1 MQSIQFKRTQ
11 TAGKKPTPEQLQ
23 VGEIAIQ
30 MADHVIYTKDKN
42 NAVVQVSVSPESH
55 NALNTKVDNNKKSID
70 ATVAANKTEAANN
83 LATAKSEL
91 NNTINTKDT
100 ATNKRIDATN
110 TNVSNLTQ
118 TVTSNKSD
126 ADTKI
131 NNLTGTV
138 AANKSAIETTVANNK
153 KDADTKITNLTG
165 TVNSNNTAINSRVD
179 TTNTNV
185 SNLTKTV
192 TANKSDA
199 DSKISSLTSTVAS
212 NKSSIET
219 TVANNKKDADTKITN
234 LTNTV
239 TSNKSS
245 IETTVANNKASA
257 DAAIAAANKR
267 IDGIEGN
274 ANAAYIKKNTKTYHG
289 AYLYSKTGNYL
300 EDTTARDLNYFG
312 AFRTNGQDGLMD
324 LTLNVPHSSGKGHG
338 RGFTFRY
345 ASGGSRVETY
355 GFDAQGQKAFSYK
368 MYHEGDKP
376 TPSEIGAYTKAEVD
390 KMFIKNVK
398 MSVPAGDAT
407 RGYFKIATATIPQN
421 GRMVM
426 LRIFGGNGYN
436 VNSYDQVD
444 FVEIVIRSGNNN
456 PKGVSIAAYRR
467 NSKNTHQVFAVN
479 TSGDNYDIYVNYG
492 RYTDHV
498 IVEYGKTDGVT
509 LTVHDVPE
517 LTLVKPSTGV
527 TDGKVITMFNTE
539 SKAGALRFDDNPQG
553 TYDIISLSN
562 DSGTGKKYLRQFRS
576 KANETIWHETV
587 QGNVYR
593 LATGTTDSSEVL
605 RITGRTMYT
614 GKAVFD
620 AGSNTIR
627 LQRPTGQSNYVEYWD
642 TRNGANARQG
652 WVGYGNADT
661 NAMQMYNDAGSNN
674 FALEQSGQISLN
686 TGSTKVVYTN
696 GEYVA
701 ANSNAFRMIYG
712 NYGAFWRNDGAKVY
726 LLSTAENDKLGGW
739 NGYRPFIYDLS
750 SGNVQ
755 LGGDGNKDV
764 LTLERASKAARFG
777 GHVYTGGNLHNNGQ
791 YITMEAGLAGQ
802 SMDYIRFNHWGSSSD
817 GRNNILYIEDS
828 KGRHF
833 STERRYNGQLKA
845 DFLGDLEVGGKL
857 VWGKGTAKS
866 SFNLRAWGNDN
877 RKQVF
882 ECGDESGWHFYTQ
895 RAGGPGTSVIE
906 FNVNGIISSPE
917 LYVGSAASIPKI
929 NSGFGVGTTN
939 SLGGNSIVIG
949 DSDTG
954 FKQNGDGVLD
964 TYANNVHVSR
974 HTSGGVTFNRRVV
987 VANKNGL
994 GYADNSDVTR
1004 DRAPFLVNMD
1014 SVKNSGAYFPIIAGY
1029 SNLGDV
1035 GYRQSFEFG
1044 WAGRGTTH
1052 GWRNG
1057 IIRMRGDNAN
1067 GQQARWEFTM
1077 DGDFNCHRNGSF
1089 NAVTTRSDVRLKVNM
1104 EEMEDGAL
1112 DKIGSL
1118 KVYSYDKVNSLSDRT
1133 VIGREVGIIAQD
1145 LQKVLPEAVST
1156 ANLGDPDKP
1165 EEILTVDTSAINAL
1179 IIKAMQEM
1187 TAKFEAMSKE
1197 LAETKA
1203 ELAELKA
1210 TK

>member
-23 VGEIAIQ
+23 VGELALQ
-30 MADHVIYTKDKN
+30 LADHVIYTKDKN
-42 NAVVQVSVSPESH
+42 NAVVQISVSPESH
-55 NALNTKVDNNKKSID
+55 NALNTKVDNNKKTTDSTI
-70 ATVAANKTEAANN
+70 AANKTEAANA

-110 TNVSNLTQ
+110 TTVSNLTQ
-118 TVTSNKSD
+118 TVTANKTD

-131 NNLTGTV
+131 NNLTGTVSANKTAIERTVAANKSDADSKHAALTKTVTDNNTAINSRVDTTNTNVSNLTKTVTANKTDADNKISSLTSTV

-165 TVNSNNTAINSRVD
+165 TVNSNHTAINAKVD
-179 TTNTNV
+179 KN
-185 SNLTKTV
+185 KT
-192 TANKSDA
+192 D
-199 DSKISSLTSTVAS
+199 
-212 NKSSIET
+212 
-219 TVANNKKDADTKITN
+219 
-234 LTNTV
+234 
-239 TSNKSS
+239 
-245 IETTVANNKASA
+245 A
-257 DAAIAAANKR
+257 DAAIAAANRR
-267 IDGIEGN
+267 IDGIEGS
-274 ANAAYIKKNTKTYHG
+274 ADAAYIKKNTNTYHHG
-289 AYLYSKTGNYL
+289 YLLSKTANYFD
-300 EDTTARDLNYFG
+300 DTGARNLDYFG
-312 AFRTNGQDGLMD
+312 AFRPNNAEGWGNLI
-324 LTLNVPHSSGKGHG
+324 LNIPHSGGKAHG
-338 RGFTFRY
+338 RGFEFHY
-345 ASGGSRVETY
+345 GSSSSQVKTY
-355 GFDAQGQKAFSYK
+355 GFDKDGNKRFSYR

-376 TPSEIGAYTKAEVD
+376 TPTELGVYSKAEVD
-390 KMFIKNVK
+390 QMFIKNVR
-398 MSVPAGDAT
+398 MTVPSGDAT

-467 NSKNTHQVFAVN
+467 NSLNVHQVFAVN

-492 RYTDHV
+492 RYTDNV
-498 IVEYGKTDGVT
+498 IVEYGKTSDVS

-517 LTLVKPSTGV
+517 LTLVKPSVGV
-527 TDGKVITMFNTE
+527 TDARVITMFNTE
-539 SKAGALRFDDNPQG
+539 NKAGTLMFDNNGQG
-553 TYDIISLSN
+553 TYDIVSLNN
-562 DSGTGKKYLRQFRS
+562 DSGTGKKYLRKFRS
-576 KANETIWHETV
+576 KAAETIWHETV

-627 LQRPTGQSNYVEYWD
+627 MQRPTGQSNYLEYWD
-642 TRNGANARQG
+642 TRNGANKRQG

-661 NAMQMYNDAGSNN
+661 NAMQMYNDSGTNN
-674 FALEQSGQISLN
+674 IGLEQSGQISLN

-712 NYGAFWRNDGAKVY
+712 NYGAFWRNDSAKVY
-726 LLSTAENDKLGGW
+726 LLSTAENDKFGGW
-739 NGYRPFIYDLS
+739 NTYRPFIYDLT

-755 LGGDGNKDV
+755 LGGDGNEDA
-764 LTLERASKAARFG
+764 LTLERASRAARFSND
-777 GHVYTGGNLHNNGQ
+777 VYIKKGFLTFD
-791 YITMEAGLAGQ
+791 AGRSG
-802 SMDYIRFNHWGSSSD
+802 SRDYIRFNHWGDS
-817 GRNNILYIEDS
+817 NNARDNVLYLEDS

-833 STERRYNGQLKA
+833 STERNMATGGLKA
-845 DFLGDLEVGGKL
+845 YFLGDLEVAGQMR
-857 VWGKGTAKS
+857 WGKNTGQS
-866 SFNLRAWGNDN
+866 SFNIRAWGNDT
-877 RKQVF
+877 RKQVL
-882 ECGDESGWHFYTQ
+882 ECADESGWHFYTQ
-895 RAGGPGTSVIE
+895 RAGGPGTTAIE
-906 FNVNGIISSPE
+906 FNVNGKINAPQLSISQD
-917 LYVGSAASIPKI
+917 ATIPKF
-929 NSGFGVGTTN
+929 NSGFGVGVAN
-939 SLGGNSIVIG
+939 GLGGNSIVLG

-964 TYANNVHVSR
+964 TYANNVHVVR
-974 HTSGGVTFNRRVV
+974 HTSGGITFNRRVV

-994 GYADNSDVTR
+994 GYDDNSDITR
-1004 DRAPFLVNMD
+1004 DRAPFLVDMD
-1014 SVKNSGAYFPIIAGY
+1014 SLENSGAYFPIIAGY
-1029 SNLGDV
+1029 SNLGGQ

-1044 WAGRGTTH
+1044 WTGKGSTA
-1052 GWRNG
+1052 GWRTG
-1057 IIRMRGDNAN
+1057 IIRMRGDNPS

-1077 DGDFNCHRNGSF
+1077 DGDFNAHRNGSF
-1089 NAVTTRSDVRLKVNM
+1089 NDVYIRSDSRLKINK
-1104 EEMEDGAL
+1104 EELQDGAL
-1112 DKIGSL
+1112 EKVNSL
-1118 KVYSYDKVNSLSDRT
+1118 KVYTYDKVKSLSDDT
-1133 VIGREVGIIAQD
+1133 VIKREVGIIAQD
-1145 LQKVLPEAVST
+1145 LEKVLPEAVGIQST
-1156 ANLGDPDKP
+1156 EDPEHP
-1165 EEILTVDTSAINAL
+1165 EAIKTISNSAVNAL

>member
-1 MQSIQFKRTQ
+1 MQLIQFKRTQ

-23 VGEIAIQ
+23 VGELALQ
-30 MADHVIYTKDKN
+30 LADHVIYTKDKN
-42 NAVVQVSVSPESH
+42 NAVVQISVSPESH
-55 NALNTKVDNNKKSID
+55 NALNTKVDNNKKTTDSTI
-70 ATVAANKTEAANN
+70 AANKTEAANA

-91 NNTINTKDT
+91 NNTITTKDT

-110 TNVSNLTQ
+110 TTVSNLTQ
-118 TVTSNKSD
+118 TVTANKTD

-138 AANKSAIETTVANNK
+138 ASNKSAIETTVANNK
-153 KDADTKITNLTG
+153 RDADNKITALTT
-165 TVNSNNTAINSRVD
+165 TVTDNNTAINSRVD

-192 TANKSDA
+192 TANKTDA
-199 DSKISSLTSTVAS
+199 DNKISSLTSTVAS
-212 NKSSIET
+212 NKSAIET

-239 TSNKSS
+239 ASNKSA

-345 ASGGSRVETY
+345 ASSGSRVETY

-398 MSVPAGDAT
+398 MTVPAGDAT

-467 NSKNTHQVFAVN
+467 NSLNVHQVFAVN

-492 RYTDHV
+492 RYTDNV

-527 TDGKVITMFNTE
+527 TDARVITMFNTE
-539 SKAGALRFDDNPQG
+539 NKAGTLMFDNNGQG
-553 TYDIISLSN
+553 TYDIVSLNN
-562 DSGTGKKYLRQFRS
+562 DSTNGKKYLRKFRN
-576 KANETIWHETV
+576 KAAETIWHEVVEGST
-587 QGNVYR
+587 YR
-593 LATGTTDSSEVL
+593 LATGVTDSTEVF
-605 RITGRTMYT
+605 RIDSTSSVAGTYKGNMITGRLELN
-614 GKAVFD
+614 G
-620 AGSNTIR
+620 GSNAITLR
-627 LQRPTGQSNYVEYWD
+627 RPSGQSNHITFQD
-642 TRNGANARQG
+642 NRSGSITRQG
-652 WVGYGNADT
+652 WIGYGNADT
-661 NAMQMYNDAGSNN
+661 NVFEWYSDVGGS
-674 FALEQSGQISLN
+674 AIRQHTDGQIEFATGN
-686 TGSTKVVYTN
+686 TKRVYTN
-696 GEYVA
+696 A
-701 ANSNAFRMIYG
+701 QFISMNSDAYRMIYG
-712 NYGAFWRNDGAKVY
+712 NYGCWWRNDGGNVY
-726 LLSTAENDKLGGW
+726 LLSSAENDKLGGW
-739 NGYRPFIYDLS
+739 NGYRPFIYNLG
-750 SGNVQ
+750 SGNVT
-755 LGGDGNKDV
+755 LGGDSNEGV
-764 LTLERASKAARFG
+764 LTLERASKAARFN
-777 GHVYTGGNLHNNGQ
+777 GNAYIKGQ
-791 YITMEAGLAGQ
+791 YLTFDAGAGQ
-802 SMDYIRFNHWGSSSD
+802 SRDYFRLSHWGDS
-817 GRNNILYIEDS
+817 NNARDNVIQLEDS
-828 KGRHF
+828 KGAHF
-833 STERRYNGQLKA
+833 TTERTLATGAIKTK
-845 DFLGDLEVGGKL
+845 FFGDLESAGL
-857 VWGKGTAKS
+857 IRWGKGTATS
-866 SFNLRAWGNDN
+866 SFNIRAWGNSDS

-882 ECGDESGWHFYTQ
+882 ECVDESGWHWYTQ
-895 RAGGPGTSVIE
+895 RPGGPGTSAIE
-906 FNVNGIISSPE
+906 FAINGTVKPQAIH
-917 LYVGSAASIPKI
+917 
-929 NSGFGVGTTN
+929 T
-939 SLGGNSIVIG
+939 GGNILLNGADIEFRR
-949 DSDTG
+949 TG
-954 FKQNGDGVLD
+954 
-964 TYANNVHVSR
+964 
-974 HTSGGVTFNRRVV
+974 
-987 VANKNGL
+987 NKHLWFRDPNGL
-994 GYADNSDVTR
+994 ELGLLYCDD
-1004 DRAPFLVNMD
+1004 
-1014 SVKNSGAYFPIIAGY
+1014 AG
-1029 SNLGDV
+1029 V
-1035 GYRQSFEFG
+1035 M
-1044 WAGRGTTH
+1044 
-1052 GWRNG
+1052 
-1057 IIRMRGDNAN
+1057 RMRGEKQAETWKFGGKMIHLEAGTVSGESSGLLRGSVAGGSWATWKTRASGLQVDCQQSTDSAHNVWKATHQGKYHIAAMGVHVPSGTIGNALVRLHVN
-1067 GQQARWEFTM
+1067 DTNFDFNAA
-1077 DGDFNCHRNGSF
+1077 GDFTAGRNGSF
-1089 NAVTTRSDVRLKVNM
+1089 NDVYIRSDSRLKINK
-1104 EEMEDGAL
+1104 EELQDGAL
-1112 DKIGSL
+1112 EKVNSL
-1118 KVYSYDKVNSLSDRT
+1118 KVYTYDKVKSLSDDT
-1133 VIGREVGIIAQD
+1133 VIKREVGIIAQD
-1145 LQKVLPEAVST
+1145 LEKVLPEAVGIQST
-1156 ANLGDPDKP
+1156 EDPEHP
-1165 EEILTVDTSAINAL
+1165 EAIKTISNSAVNAL

-1187 TAKFEAMSKE
+1187 TAKFDAMAKE